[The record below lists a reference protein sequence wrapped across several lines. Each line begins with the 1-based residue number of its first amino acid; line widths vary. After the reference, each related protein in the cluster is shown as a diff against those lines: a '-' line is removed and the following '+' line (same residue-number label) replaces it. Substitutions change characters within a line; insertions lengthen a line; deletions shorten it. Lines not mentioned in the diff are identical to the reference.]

1 MKFSRFIVKSRV
13 IILIVAVAL
22 LVPAAIGMITQRIN
36 YDMLTYLPGD
46 IDTMI
51 GQDILMD
58 EFGKGAFS
66 FIVVEGMNDRQ
77 VSELRDRL
85 EAVEHVDTVLWYT
98 SFADLSIPKEMLP
111 KKLYD
116 AFNNGDST
124 MMAVFF
130 DQSTSDDDTTAA
142 FREMR
147 AICGEQCFLAGMT
160 AMVVDLK
167 DLCEREE
174 PIYVGIAVALACA
187 AMM

>member
-111 KKLYD
+111 
-116 AFNNGDST
+116 
-124 MMAVFF
+124 
-130 DQSTSDDDTTAA
+130 
-142 FREMR
+142 
-147 AICGEQCFLAGMT
+147 
-160 AMVVDLK
+160 
-167 DLCEREE
+167 
-174 PIYVGIAVALACA
+174 
-187 AMM
+187 